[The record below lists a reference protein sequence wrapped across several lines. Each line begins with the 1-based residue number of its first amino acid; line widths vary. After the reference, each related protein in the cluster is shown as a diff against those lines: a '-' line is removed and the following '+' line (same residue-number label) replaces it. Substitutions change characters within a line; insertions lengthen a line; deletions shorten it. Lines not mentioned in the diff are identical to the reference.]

1 MNGDAQSA
9 NAPPSTAQAK
19 RAPAGSLEK
28 VKEAEAERTNEAGPE
43 TIVVSG
49 GAASALVAAAGD
61 EHRREEH
68 DRQRAQPHGPESTS
82 RRPTS
87 AQATPIARPASAIV

>member
-1 MNGDAQSA
+1 
-9 NAPPSTAQAK
+9 
-19 RAPAGSLEK
+19 
-28 VKEAEAERTNEAGPE
+28 
-43 TIVVSG
+43 
-49 GAASALVAAAGD
+49 VAAAGD